1 MDTSELDYE
10 LPEEA
15 IAQHPVSPR
24 DRARL
29 LVADADGAGRHRTVA
44 DLPSLVVP
52 GTVVV
57 VNDTRVIP
65 ARVAVHRPGSADG
78 EVLLLE
84 PVGDGWWQALC
95 RPSRRL
101 RAGSTV
107 RAVAGGLSFELGAT
121 LDDGRRLVRPVTDG
135 DVSLDEALQ
144 ACGTVPL
151 PPYVHER
158 LADQERYQTVFARH
172 PGSVAAPTAGLHLT
186 RDVLD
191 ALDRSGCRVVP
202 VELVVGL
209 DTFRPIATERVEDHV
224 IHTER
229 YRVPPATWEVV
240 EAARSEGRP
249 VLAVGT
255 TSVRAL
261 ESVAASGELDG
272 RTGLFITPGFPFRVV
287 DELLTNFHLP
297 RSSLLSLVE
306 AFAGPGWR
314 DLYAEA
320 LESGYRFLS
329 FGDAS
334 LLTRED
340 RLSGDTE
347 GRR

>member
-1 MDTSELDYE
+1 MDTTELDYE
-10 LPEEA
+10 LPEAA
-15 IAQHPVSPR
+15 IAQRPVSPR

-29 LVADADGAGRHRTVA
+29 LVAGAIGDARHRTVA
-44 DLPSLVVP
+44 DLPAVVDD

-65 ARVAVHRPGSADG
+65 ARVAVRRPGASDG

-101 RAGSTV
+101 RAGTTISSVT
-107 RAVAGGLSFELGAT
+107 GGLTFELGDI
-121 LDDGRRLVRPVTDG
+121 LDDGRRLVRPVPEG
-135 DVSLDEALQ
+135 EVSLDDALR
-144 ACGTVPL
+144 AAGTVPL

-158 LADQERYQTVFARH
+158 LEDEERYQTVFARH

-191 ALDRSGCRVVP
+191 GLGRSGCRVVT
-202 VELVVGL
+202 VDLVVGL
-209 DTFRPIATERVEDHV
+209 DTFRPIATDRVEDHV

-229 YRVPPATWEVV
+229 YRVPAATWEVV
-240 EAARSEGRP
+240 RAARAEGRP

-261 ESVAASGELDG
+261 ESAALTGDLEG
-272 RTGLFITPGFPFRVV
+272 RTGLFITPGFRFRVV
-287 DELLTNFHLP
+287 DSLLTNFHLP

-314 DLYAEA
+314 ALYAEA
-320 LESGYRFLS
+320 LASGYRFLS

-334 LLTRED
+334 LLGRD
-340 RLSGDTE
+340 GPADPGSGS
-347 GRR
+347 